1 MTILD
6 QFLKGEVRA
15 LSRLISFVENQA
27 PDYQKLLARLYP
39 RSGKALRI
47 GFTGPPGSGK
57 STLVDKLTSKLSKEG
72 KKIGIIAVDPTSP
85 FTGGALLGDRIRMQN
100 LAGAKDV
107 YIRSMASRGSFGGLA
122 ATTKEVALVLDAFGK
137 DFVIIETVGVGQ
149 VELDVANTCDTTV
162 VVFVPES
169 GDSVQAMKAGLM
181 EIADIFVVNKTD
193 REGAKRII
201 SELESILDLRRE
213 KDPWEFPVV
222 ATEAISGV
230 GVEEL
235 CSKISDH
242 QEFMSE
248 NGILQQKRKN
258 QVKIE
263 LKEIIENKMK
273 KILEKKVFSGLNLE
287 EIAERVLK
295 GEDDPYSAGER
306 FLDQADLFD

>member
-6 QFLKGEVRA
+6 RFFKGDVRA

-39 RSGKALRI
+39 RSGRAYRI

-72 KKIGIIAVDPTSP
+72 NKIGIIAVDPTSP

-201 SELESILDLRRE
+201 SELESILELRRE
-213 KDPWEFPVV
+213 KDGWEFPVV
-222 ATEAISGV
+222 ATVAINDV
-230 GVEEL
+230 GIEEL
-235 CSKISDH
+235 WSKISDH